1 MFFYTFSVQ
10 TIDLMCQRQLSFCI
24 DTDKCCGLWA
34 AIRPEKFALSSRG
47 AGEEGGR
54 GWQWVTAPQ
63 ISLGPPITITTRYLA
78 SAETV
83 AAKAYDASTC
93 ARAGNFPLF
102 LELIS
107 TT

>member
-10 TIDLMCQRQLSFCI
+10 TIDLMCQLR
-24 DTDKCCGLWA
+24 
-34 AIRPEKFALSSRG
+34 LSSHSTLILTNVAAYGPPLGHKSLRCLRG
-47 AGEEGGR
+47 LLGKMVA
-54 GWQWVTAPQ
+54 APQ

-78 SAETV
+78 RTETV
-83 AAKAYDASTC
+83 AAKAYEASTC
-93 ARAGNFPLF
+93 SRAGNFPLF